1 MKRLTYR
8 IVISIITFVFG
19 VGLSAIWIAGLSED
33 SQSKVKPLAPD
44 EPKIVANADKPV
56 LEMVFV
62 LDTTGSM
69 GGLIEGAKQRVWG
82 IVNEAMQAESR
93 PAVRVGLVAYRDLGD
108 QYVTQVLPLTDDLDK
123 VYTTLMDYR
132 ADGGG
137 DGPENVRRALADG
150 VHRAG
155 WSQTRKGGPNVAQIL
170 FLVGD
175 APPHDDYRNE
185 PDTLRSTGE
194 AIARGM
200 VVNTIQCGEQTD
212 TRRVWQAI
220 AQRGEGRF
228 FAIAQ
233 DGGVRSI
240 ETPYDGKLSELGTK
254 LGGTYLAYGGGAGV
268 EGENF
273 RAEAYAAQATT
284 ETRVATSA
292 PQAAQAE
299 RAMNK
304 ALNHNAYIGD
314 LLQNV
319 ENGSVK
325 LESVKDVD
333 LPDQLRKLPPAERQ
347 REVQRRLDERSK
359 LRAEILTLSKQRE
372 AYLAAE
378 KKKRTGG
385 TQDSFDTAV
394 ASALK
399 EQMARKGIK

>member
-1 MKRLTYR
+1 MRRLTYR

-19 VGLSAIWIAGLSED
+19 VGLSAIWIAGFSED
-33 SQSKVKPLAPD
+33 GQSRVKTLAPD
-44 EPKIVANADKPV
+44 EPETAANADKPV

-69 GGLIEGAKQRVWG
+69 GGLIDGAKQRVWG

-132 ADGGG
+132 AEGGG

-155 WSQTRKGGPNVAQIL
+155 WSQARKGGPNVAQIL

-240 ETPYDGKLSELGTK
+240 ETPYDGKLGELGTK

-268 EGENF
+268 AGENF
-273 RAEAYAAQATT
+273 RAEASAAQLTT
-284 ETRVATSA
+284 ETKVATAA
-292 PQAAQAE
+292 PQTAQAE

-304 ALNHNAYIGD
+304 ALNSNAYIGD

-325 LESVKDVD
+325 LDAVKDVD

-359 LRAEILTLSKQRE
+359 LRAEILALSKQRE
-372 AYLAAE
+372 AFIAAE
-378 KKKRTGG
+378 KKKRAGA